1 MPNKSRPSSPHKPSS
16 SRWFSRRS
24 LAWHLIIRLIPA
36 VILLALVDTAVSY
49 VLTHNLNTQSHD
61 RVLVDTLRVL
71 ARQVEAV
78 EGDVRLVKGF
88 NPLRFDDADPE
99 ERSVFRIRVDG
110 QVLAGDAHLPEP
122 EAGPARM
129 LMVSAEHYEAAIDR
143 MTPMLYAVE
152 YQGHDMRVATISLI
166 YQGKNLD
173 LSMAGTLNARTAFV
187 DEVMAVLVAGQLLLI
202 VLMTFV
208 IIGSVRSG
216 MESVSRISD
225 ELERRDIDDLNP
237 IDLAGVPSELSPLLL
252 QTNDMLQRLSEAVA
266 AQRRFIGHA
275 SHQLRTPLSG
285 LKFESELMLS
295 KPLPPELRAR
305 VLRIKAVTD
314 RMIRLGEQLLILAR
328 LDAKTQPRDSFERLN
343 LAELVENV
351 GADWIP
357 RAHQAGVTITL
368 QEDVPTIE
376 IEGDPVL
383 LEQLLGNLI
392 DNAIRYKYPDQDG
405 HIQLRLQSSPPTLIV
420 EDDGP
425 GIPLENRRQVFEAFY
440 RQEGSKAGGS
450 GLGLAIVREIARTH
464 GMHWNLESRPEFP
477 GTRFSMVFPGPR
489 IGARLDRRIA
499 AACRSTAPPPI

>member
-1 MPNKSRPSSPHKPSS
+1 MGKRIKRCLQRH
-16 SRWFSRRS
+16 RFGQQS

-36 VILLALVDTAVSY
+36 VILLALIDTAVSY
-49 VLTHNLNTQSHD
+49 FLTHQLNTQSHD
-61 RVLVDTLRVL
+61 RVLADTLRVL
-71 ARQVEAV
+71 ARQVETV
-78 EGDVRLVKGF
+78 DGELRLVKNF
-88 NPLRFDDADPE
+88 TAQRFEDADPE
-99 ERSVFRIRVDG
+99 EWSAFRIRVNG
-110 QVLAGDAHLPEP
+110 EVLAGDPHLPEP
-122 EAGPARM
+122 PVNPARM
-129 LMVSAEHYEAAIDR
+129 LMLSAAHYDDIIDR
-143 MTPMLYAVE
+143 MNPLIYEVD
-152 YQGHDMRVATISLI
+152 YQEHDMRVATISLI
-166 YQGKNLD
+166 YQGNSID

-187 DEVMAVLVAGQLLLI
+187 DEVMAVLVGGQLLLI

-208 IIGSVRSG
+208 IVSSVRSG
-216 MESVSRISD
+216 MESVSRLSD

-237 IDLAGVPSELSPLLL
+237 IDLAGVPKELSPLLL
-252 QTNDMLQRLSEAVA
+252 QTNEMLQRLSEAVE

-295 KPLPPELRAR
+295 KPLPPALRDR
-305 VLRIKAVTD
+305 VLRIKEVTD

-328 LDAKTQPRDSFERLN
+328 LDAKLRPRDSFERLN

-357 RAHQAGVTITL
+357 RAQRAGVTITL
-368 QEDVPTIE
+368 QEDVPLIE

-392 DNAIRYKYPDQDG
+392 DNAIRYKYPDRAG
-405 HIQLRLQSSPPTLIV
+405 HIELRLQSSPPTLIV

-425 GIPLENRRQVFEAFY
+425 GISLAHRRQVFEAFY

-450 GLGLAIVREIARTH
+450 GLGLAIVREIAHAH

-489 IGARLDRRIA
+489 IGARLDRRA
-499 AACRSTAPPPI
+499 YGATADLK